1 MRKNGADDSPAP
13 RFKQTIVLSRREQ
26 AQRWRER
33 AAQLR
38 SAAEQVHDTAARVT
52 LRHLATTYEDMARR
66 QDASSPAS
74 AAGKTPPESQA

>member
-1 MRKNGADDSPAP
+1 MRKNGADDNPAS
-13 RFKQTIVLSRREQ
+13 RSEQTVLSRREQ

-38 SAAEQVHDTAARVT
+38 SAAEQVRDPAARAT

-66 QDASSPAS
+66 QDPSSPAS
-74 AAGKTPPESQA
+74 VAGKTPPDSNP